1 MRFLVLL
8 PLLALMAC
16 YSSQLARDLRSAES
30 SCDHQWPS
38 KTALVEC
45 LDRQDRAVWSK
56 EEPAT
61 LDLYQDFAQKR
72 EALAMAYD
80 RGQIS
85 ESQYHD
91 RLDTLKK
98 DSRAQ
103 MQQRRGPE
111 PGR

>member
-8 PLLALMAC
+8 PLLALTAC

-30 SCDHQWPS
+30 SCDRKWPS
-38 KTALVEC
+38 KTELVQC

-61 LDLYQDFAQKR
+61 LDLYENFAQKR
-72 EALAMAYD
+72 QALAMAYD

-98 DSRAQ
+98 DTRAQ
-103 MQQRRGPE
+103 MQQRRGAE
-111 PGR
+111 GGQ